1 MKIYDER
8 LLILADRL
16 LEIGEDNKMEHK
28 EFDFNYYHRS
38 INSCGYA
45 RCALGECGYLFPE
58 WHFNEANDP
67 VLIKRSYP
75 SHTID
80 SAMVFFNLNHDNALH
95 LFYPNSQKYNC
106 EKLGS
111 KATSEAVAYNII
123 DFVEMRMK
131 KFLVSGAY

>member
-28 EFDFNYYHRS
+28 EFNFYYYHKP

-45 RCALGECGYLFPE
+45 GCALGECGYLFPE
-58 WHFNEANDP
+58 WHFNRNNHP
-67 VLIKRSYP
+67 VLINMNHS
-75 SHTID
+75 SLTIT
-80 SAMVFFNLNHDNALH
+80 SAMVFFKLDNEEASH
-95 LFYPNSQKYNC
+95 LFYPNLQKYNC

-123 DFVEMRMK
+123 NFVEMRMK
-131 KFLVSGAY
+131 KFPVSGAY